1 MKPNFRQLSKG
12 LSQCLKLT
20 TKWSIVKNWMNG
32 DFFGRFKTLWAGLI
46 KKLGFKDTDVS
57 SKITWSTS
65 IRQMVV
71 QTYSG
76 TRLISITFMPFS
88 TKRFDLEFHGVC
100 LAPAFF
106 SFSSYSLT
114 QNVCKSWKEYLPSF
128 LIGLIHH
135 VQKITEEHLMF
146 SLVILRPGSL
156 NLLSWDLRVAQW

>member
-1 MKPNFRQLSKG
+1 MFETDYKKVSSQKLNEWRLFRPFQNVVGK
-12 LSQCLKLT
+12 
-20 TKWSIVKNWMNG
+20 
-32 DFFGRFKTLWAGLI
+32 AY

-135 VQKITEEHLMF
+135 VQKITVEHLMF